1 MWPTSVVSVFEF
13 FSLVNVG
20 NLLAGWLKPSLKTL
34 YPFHAK
40 EFVYWCH
47 QLFCKNDLGK
57 RLNSLECSFWE
68 LRSVWVGSIPQE
80 QHPLEQHPPNDFHW
94 SNFATSSLHVVKAFW
109 VKLTNVWGMHR
120 SLSDCMVMIYL
131 WMCGSAWHVHSAFIT
146 LGELVAK
153 SLQWLLLQQMSLHLM
168 SLQHMLLQWLLL
180 QCKDTHENTCKME
193 FRLEVV

>member
-1 MWPTSVVSVFEF
+1 MWPTSVVSVFEL

-120 SLSDCMVMIYL
+120 SLSDCMVMICVFVDVRVCLACSQCLYHTR
-131 WMCGSAWHVHSAFIT
+131 WACGKVT
-146 LGELVAK
+146 PVAVAPADVTPLDVT
-153 SLQWLLLQQMSLHLM
+153 STYAAPMAVAS
-168 SLQHMLLQWLLL
+168 
-180 QCKDTHENTCKME
+180 
-193 FRLEVV
+193 V